1 MADYYSYKFTGK
13 MEEWGAGLYDYS
25 KVVIN
30 PDHGDGSR
38 PVFTLAEG
46 ATVADVENPTITLE
60 RVGTDGV
67 TLASD

>member
-13 MEEWGAGLYDYS
+13 MEEWGAGLYDYT
-25 KVVIN
+25 KVVISE
-30 PDHGDGSR
+30 HGDGSR

-67 TLASD
+67 TLTSD